1 MSLRINQNVLS
12 LRTYGTLS
20 ETSDRLSKSIQ
31 KLSTGLR
38 INSASDDAAG
48 LAISE
53 KMRRQIRGLD
63 RSVLN
68 AQDGISMLQTAEGA
82 MNESHSIL
90 QRMREL
96 AVQSSNDTLTSND
109 RLEIQKEVGQL
120 KDDLNRISHNTEF
133 NTKKLLDGTQTALVS
148 SNSNSAEGIVTGM
161 TKGSGDYNVSI
172 ALITGGISQM
182 QRSQTFTVNDGSGKL
197 ANGTTQLQSISQF
210 YDSNGVFVLGTTQT
224 LTLNGNGKEAQVSL
238 DGQMT
243 LDNLA
248 SDLQNALVSK
258 SGLELSN
265 SKSGVVNTVQTK
277 IAGVGGYLELTSGT
291 IGDSGRY
298 SFAGEQNVM
307 DALGFSVQREAVN
320 SKVELSTTD
329 SFGNLSSSRTEQNV
343 ASGLLDGVDVH
354 FTSQSAQIA
363 GTSGI
368 ESGLQF
374 TANQTFSISVAN
386 TQGNFNVAGDAT
398 RGWTM
403 EGIARSINSQ
413 IAVQISGGSTGL
425 QGLSA
430 SVVDGEIRMSYSK
443 PSSASVTVGNTIVI
457 ASATTGASSIGFTDG
472 TYSGFADAI
481 KDKNAETSGFSRY
494 VSSVTYAV
502 GGNTAITFDIGDG
515 AGGPVTI
522 TLMHTIGT
530 GSAAMLQAPDMVKM
544 TTFQANVNS
553 ALAGTV
559 AVRLDPVGAAM
570 AFTSTR
576 VGNENR
582 DNTTAYTS
590 MVTLTGISAGKNMI
604 LDKFGLSEG
613 TSKGSGDS
621 NFRIHVKDNSSQ
633 FQIGADQ
640 GEVMKVGISN
650 MSTKALGIDNLDL
663 TSVTGA
669 NEAMGKIDRAI
680 DLVSSERAKI
690 GAFQNRLSYAIN
702 NLRSSSTNMVSSES
716 RIRDTDIA
724 KEMIEFTRDQIMQ
737 QSGTAMLAQANSI
750 PKGVLSLLG
759 GK

>member
-1 MSLRINQNVLS
+1 
-12 LRTYGTLS
+12 
-20 ETSDRLSKSIQ
+20 
-31 KLSTGLR
+31 
-38 INSASDDAAG
+38 
-48 LAISE
+48 
-53 KMRRQIRGLD
+53 
-63 RSVLN
+63 
-68 AQDGISMLQTAEGA
+68 
-82 MNESHSIL
+82 
-90 QRMREL
+90 
-96 AVQSSNDTLTSND
+96 
-109 RLEIQKEVGQL
+109 
-120 KDDLNRISHNTEF
+120 
-133 NTKKLLDGTQTALVS
+133 
-148 SNSNSAEGIVTGM
+148 
-161 TKGSGDYNVSI
+161 
-172 ALITGGISQM
+172 
-182 QRSQTFTVNDGSGKL
+182 
-197 ANGTTQLQSISQF
+197 
-210 YDSNGVFVLGTTQT
+210 
-224 LTLNGNGKEAQVSL
+224 
-238 DGQMT
+238 
-243 LDNLA
+243 
-248 SDLQNALVSK
+248 
-258 SGLELSN
+258 
-265 SKSGVVNTVQTK
+265 
-277 IAGVGGYLELTSGT
+277 
-291 IGDSGRY
+291 
-298 SFAGEQNVM
+298 
-307 DALGFSVQREAVN
+307 
-320 SKVELSTTD
+320 
-329 SFGNLSSSRTEQNV
+329 
-343 ASGLLDGVDVH
+343 
-354 FTSQSAQIA
+354 
-363 GTSGI
+363 
-368 ESGLQF
+368 
-374 TANQTFSISVAN
+374 
-386 TQGNFNVAGDAT
+386 
-398 RGWTM
+398 
-403 EGIARSINSQ
+403 
-413 IAVQISGGSTGL
+413 
-425 QGLSA
+425 
-430 SVVDGEIRMSYSK
+430 
-443 PSSASVTVGNTIVI
+443 
-457 ASATTGASSIGFTDG
+457 
-472 TYSGFADAI
+472 
-481 KDKNAETSGFSRY
+481 
-494 VSSVTYAV
+494 
-502 GGNTAITFDIGDG
+502 
-515 AGGPVTI
+515 
-522 TLMHTIGT
+522 MHTIGT

-702 NLRSSSTNMVSSES
+702 NLRSSSTNMISSES